1 MLRNPEPVLYASGE
15 RVIVQRRRRGKMHG
29 EVESIANSHDG
40 RARYWV
46 RLDSGIKVFVTS
58 NEKLCRE
65 HPLEALARMYEEAG
79 R

>member
-1 MLRNPEPVLYASGE
+1 MQGE
-15 RVIVQRRRRGKMHG
+15 I
-29 EVESIANSHDG
+29 ESVADSHDG

-58 NEKLCRE
+58 NEKLCLE

>member
-1 MLRNPEPVLYASGE
+1 
-15 RVIVQRRRRGKMHG
+15 
-29 EVESIANSHDG
+29 
-40 RARYWV
+40 V